1 MWFIPHPLLSGRGG
15 SNSLLAQ
22 AEHCTESFTP
32 IRQHCTQLKPLLK
45 HAPNFKQ
52 EGSCGAWELSRN
64 TPCWPLI

>member
-32 IRQHCTQLKPLLK
+32 VRQHCTQLKPLLK
-45 HAPNFKQ
+45 HAPNFK
-52 EGSCGAWELSRN
+52 
-64 TPCWPLI
+64 